1 MFVALYCITFLDNW
15 IKKLRSLENY
25 PQQRS
30 FIWQKCD
37 SGIINH
43 NIMVF
48 VDNLLFENHMTDST
62 VLGEGHFEYMEINIF

>member
-1 MFVALYCITFLDNW
+1 MKV
-15 IKKLRSLENY
+15 LENY

-30 FIWQKCD
+30 FIWQKYD

-43 NIMVF
+43 IILFF
-48 VDNLLFENHMTDST
+48 VDNLLFKNHMMDST